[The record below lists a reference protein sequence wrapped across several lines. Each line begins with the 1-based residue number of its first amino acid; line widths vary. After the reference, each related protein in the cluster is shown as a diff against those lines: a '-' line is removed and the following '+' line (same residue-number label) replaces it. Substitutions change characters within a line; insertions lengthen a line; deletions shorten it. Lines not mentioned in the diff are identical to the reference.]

1 MRVAVTC
8 RQLIRDLDEVR
19 AATEEAGFEIRV
31 PEVRGQHLEG
41 DALVEAV
48 EGCAGVVAG
57 DDLFTA
63 AVLARLPDLRVI
75 SKWGI
80 GVDGIDFEAAAARGI
95 TVTNTPGAFDD
106 EVADVAMAYT
116 IMLLRRLGV
125 VHDGVRR
132 GEWPKPAGRSARG
145 LRMGI
150 VGLGGIG
157 RALARRA
164 AAAGMETLGTDPAP
178 ESRAAAEAAGTALAP
193 LDAVLSTSDVV
204 SLHCPLTPGT
214 RHLLNAR
221 RLAAMK
227 PGAFVVNT
235 GRGGLIDTTALAA
248 ALRSGRLAGAAL
260 DVLEEE
266 PPSPSNPM
274 LHAGNVILGS
284 HNASNTLEAS
294 ARVHRRAL
302 ANLARALGREI
313 RFA

>member
-1 MRVAVTC
+1 MRIAITC
-8 RQLIRDLDEVR
+8 LQLIRDLDDVR
-19 AATEEAGFEIRV
+19 AATEEAGLEIRV

-57 DDLFTA
+57 DDRFTA
-63 AVLARLPDLRVI
+63 AVLARLPGLRVI

-80 GVDGIDFEAAAARGI
+80 GLDGIDLEAAAARGI
-95 TVTNTPGAFDD
+95 AVTNTPGAFDD

-116 IMLLRRLGV
+116 IMLLRGLGA
-125 VHDGVRR
+125 VHEGVRR

-164 AAAGMETLGTDPAP
+164 AAAGMETIGTDPAP
-178 ESRAAAEAAGTALAP
+178 RSRAAAEAAGTALAP
-193 LDAVLSTSDVV
+193 LDALLSASDVV
-204 SLHCPLTPGT
+204 SLHCPLTPET

-294 ARVHRRAL
+294 ERVHRRAL

>member
-1 MRVAVTC
+1 MRIAITC
-8 RQLIRDLDEVR
+8 LQLIRDLDDVR
-19 AATEEAGFEIRV
+19 AATEEAGLEIRV

-57 DDLFTA
+57 DDRFTA
-63 AVLARLPDLRVI
+63 AVLARLPGLRVI

-80 GVDGIDFEAAAARGI
+80 GLDGIDLEAAAARGI
-95 TVTNTPGAFDD
+95 AVTNTPGAFDD

-116 IMLLRRLGV
+116 IMLLRGLGA
-125 VHDGVRR
+125 VHEGVRR

-164 AAAGMETLGTDPAP
+164 AAAGMETIGTDPAP
-178 ESRAAAEAAGTALAP
+178 RSRAAAEAAGTALAP
-193 LDAVLSTSDVV
+193 LDALLSASDVV
-204 SLHCPLTPGT
+204 SLHCPLTPET